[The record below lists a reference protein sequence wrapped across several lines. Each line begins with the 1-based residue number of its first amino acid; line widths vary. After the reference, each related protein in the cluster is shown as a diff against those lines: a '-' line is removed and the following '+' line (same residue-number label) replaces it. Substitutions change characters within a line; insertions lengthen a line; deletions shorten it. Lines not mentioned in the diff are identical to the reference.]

1 MRITISILL
10 ALVMCGSAC
19 KPAQA
24 PLPEVREYQLK
35 GRIESVD
42 LAKKRAVVAHE
53 EIKDY
58 MKPMTMSFAVPDET
72 VLKGL
77 KSGDRV
83 VSEGA
88 LLVSQEIEDARQG
101 SPRQTSG

>member
-10 ALVMCGSAC
+10 VLVLCGSAC

-35 GRIESVD
+35 GRVESVD

-58 MKPMTMSFAVPDET
+58 MKPMTMSFAIPDET

-77 KSGDRV
+77 KSGDQIEAKLVYDSRTNLSWLENVRV
-83 VSEGA
+83 KE
-88 LLVSQEIEDARQG
+88 
-101 SPRQTSG
+101 